1 MLQLQGNLNM
11 AAADLKIDEETDE
24 VIDELKENYPLV
36 AQILDKVPDMNIEEA
51 GTITLLVDG
60 VRWLGKLHA
69 LRLLRMEDKTISDE
83 IIQSKIMEIKQ
94 KEPLLGHILDRMH
107 HIYEPWRDLY
117 RTISNGWPRAYP
129 KATTGAGA

>member
-1 MLQLQGNLNM
+1 M

-94 KEPLLGHILDRMH
+94 KEPLLGHILDRIH
-107 HIYEPWRDLY
+107 HMNLKETY
-117 RTISNGWPRAYP
+117 
-129 KATTGAGA
+129 TGLLVMDALEHILKRRQVQVLREKG

>member
-1 MLQLQGNLNM
+1 
-11 AAADLKIDEETDE
+11 
-24 VIDELKENYPLV
+24 
-36 AQILDKVPDMNIEEA
+36 LDKVPDMNIEEA

-94 KEPLLGHILDRMH
+94 KEPLLGHILDKIH
-107 HIYEPWRDLY
+107 HMNLKETY
-117 RTISNGWPRAYP
+117 RGLSNGWPRAYP
-129 KATTGAGA
+129 EATTGAGA